1 MADFPKKH
9 GGWAEELKKDYKS
22 KKTLDSFEK
31 ERFIASSPT
40 SNESLVPEID
50 DIQEIEDISSEP
62 PKNTTYMIKELNV
75 EILKK
80 PDINI
85 SSMDDTTDLSI
96 LIESLEQ
103 EADIAEP
110 DDVWHWNNLFTMV
123 AAQISEEK

>member
-1 MADFPKKH
+1 MTDFPKKH
-9 GGWAEELKKDYKS
+9 GGWAEELKKDSKS

-40 SNESLVPEID
+40 SDDSLVPEID

-62 PKNTTYMIKELNV
+62 PKNATYMNKELNV

-85 SSMDDTTDLSI
+85 TSMDDTTDLSI
-96 LIESLEQ
+96 LIESLEP
-103 EADIAEP
+103 EIDIAEP
-110 DDVWHWNNLFTMV
+110 DDVWNWNNLFTMV

>member
-1 MADFPKKH
+1 MSDFPKKH
-9 GGWAEELKKDYKS
+9 GGWAEELKKDSKS
-22 KKTLDSFEK
+22 KKSLDTFEK

-40 SNESLVPEID
+40 SDDSLVPEID

-62 PKNTTYMIKELNV
+62 PKNSTYMNKELNV

-85 SSMDDTTDLSI
+85 ASMDDTTDLSI
-96 LIESLEQ
+96 LIESLEP